1 MTSPAAPLLVLD
13 LDGTIADTAGDLV
26 GTLNIV
32 LADEG
37 LAPVSLESGRAM
49 VGAGARALIE
59 RGFAASGAPLDADKL
74 ETLFRKFLTIY
85 EGRIAEESRLFDGLQ
100 ASLER
105 FAAAGWRLAVCTNKI
120 ESSSVKLLEALGIA
134 QMFAA
139 ICGQDTHRHEGKPVS
154 KPDARALTMTIAL
167 AGGDVANTVMVGDSK
182 TDILT
187 AQNAG
192 VPVVA
197 VDFGYTDV
205 HVSQLGP
212 DVVISHFDE
221 LWDAVAALTARE
233 PAQGASRLAADV
245 AAPAA

>member
-1 MTSPAAPLLVLD
+1 MSAPMSPSSAPLLVLD

-26 GTLNIV
+26 GTLNTV

-37 LAPVSLESGRAM
+37 LAPLSLESGRSM

-59 RGFAASGAPLDADKL
+59 RGFAASGEPLDAQRL
-74 ETLFRKFLTIY
+74 EQLFQKFLAIY
-85 EGRIAEESRLFDGLQ
+85 EDRIAQESRLYDGLQ

-105 FAAAGWRLAVCTNKI
+105 FADAGWRLAVCTNKMETASI
-120 ESSSVKLLEALGIA
+120 KLLEALGVA
-134 QMFAA
+134 QMFAV
-139 ICGQDTHRHEGKPVS
+139 ICGQDTHRDNGQPVS

-167 AGGDVANTVMVGDSK
+167 AGGSPGNSVMVGDSK
-182 TDILT
+182 TDIMT
-187 AQNAG
+187 ARNAG

-212 DVVISHFDE
+212 DVVISHFDD
-221 LWDAVAALTARE
+221 LWNAVASVRA
-233 PAQGASRLAADV
+233 PLAAS
-245 AAPAA
+245 A

>member
-1 MTSPAAPLLVLD
+1 MSTSQAPLLVLD

-26 GTLNIV
+26 GTLNTV
-32 LADEG
+32 LANEG
-37 LAPVSLESGRAM
+37 LAPLSLENGRAM

-59 RGFAASGAPLDADKL
+59 RGFAASGAPLGEAQL
-74 ETLFRKFLTIY
+74 ETLFHKFLVIY
-85 EGRIAEESRLFDGLQ
+85 EDRIAQESRLFDGLQ

-105 FAAAGWRLAVCTNKI
+105 FVDAGWRLAVCTNKMETASI
-120 ESSSVKLLEALGIA
+120 KLLDALGIA
-134 QMFAA
+134 DMFAV
-139 ICGQDTHRHEGKPVS
+139 ICGQDTHRHEGKPIS

-182 TDILT
+182 TDIQT
-187 AQNAG
+187 AKNAG

-205 HVSQLGP
+205 HVSKLDP

-221 LWDAVAALTARE
+221 LWDAVANVRT
-233 PAQGASRLAADV
+233 PLAAS
-245 AAPAA
+245 A

>member
-1 MTSPAAPLLVLD
+1 MGLSSAPLLVLD
-13 LDGTIADTAGDLV
+13 LDGTIAETAGDLI

-37 LAPVSLESGRAM
+37 LPPVSLESGRAM

-59 RGFAASGAPLDADKL
+59 RGFAASGAPLGPEKL
-74 ETLFRKFLTIY
+74 ETLFHKFLTIY
-85 EGRIAEESRLFDGLQ
+85 EDRIAQESHLYDGLQ

-105 FAAAGWRLAVCTNKI
+105 FADAGWKLAVCTNKI
-120 ESSSVKLLEALGIA
+120 ESASVKLLEALGIA
-134 QMFAA
+134 DMFAA
-139 ICGQDTHRHEGKPVS
+139 ICGQDTHRHDGQPVS

-167 AGGDVANTVMVGDSK
+167 AGCDPERTVMVGDSR

-187 AQNAG
+187 AKNAG

-205 HVSQLGP
+205 PVTQLDP
-212 DVVISHFDE
+212 DAVISHFDE
-221 LWDAVAALTARE
+221 LWDAVEAVRH
-233 PAQGASRLAADV
+233 RV
-245 AAPAA
+245 AAPA

>member
-1 MTSPAAPLLVLD
+1 MSSHSAPLLVLD

-26 GTLNIV
+26 GTLNMV

-37 LAPVSLESGRAM
+37 LAPLSLESGRAM
-49 VGAGARALIE
+49 VGAGAKALIE
-59 RGFAASGAPLDADKL
+59 RGFAASGAPLGAEKL
-74 ETLFRKFLTIY
+74 DRLFHKFLAIY
-85 EGRIAEESRLFDGLQ
+85 EDRIAEESRLFDGLE
-100 ASLER
+100 ASLRR
-105 FAAAGWRLAVCTNKI
+105 FADAGWKLAVCTNKI
-120 ESSSVKLLEALGIA
+120 ESASVKLLEALGVA
-134 QMFAA
+134 GMFAV

-167 AGGDVANTVMVGDSK
+167 AGADKAQTVMVGDSK

-187 AQNAG
+187 AKNAG

-205 HVSQLGP
+205 HVSQLDP

-221 LWDAVAALTARE
+221 LWDAVAKITNR
-233 PAQGASRLAADV
+233 V
-245 AAPAA
+245 AAPA